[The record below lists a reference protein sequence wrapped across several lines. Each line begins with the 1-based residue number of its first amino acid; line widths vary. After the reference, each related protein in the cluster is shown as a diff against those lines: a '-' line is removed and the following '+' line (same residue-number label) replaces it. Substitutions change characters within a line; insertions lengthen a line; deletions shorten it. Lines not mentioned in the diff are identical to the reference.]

1 MDFLFLT
8 AKVNKQLKIIHHN
21 FSLHNTNKVNEKAL
35 HEETL
40 ILIGFCNLYLEEI
53 IAGIPKITTKHEWN
67 TS

>member
-35 HEETL
+35 HEETHFNW
-40 ILIGFCNLYLEEI
+40 ILQFIFKRN
-53 IAGIPKITTKHEWN
+53 HSRN
-67 TS
+67 TESNDQT